1 LIHVTMPQY
10 IYFGTSME
18 KADLWKL
25 FST

>member
-1 LIHVTMPQY
+1 VTMPQY

-18 KADLWKL
+18 KADLWKI